1 MKNRLICDQHTLTRE
16 RGTYG
21 PLGNVAA
28 NGCGTIALYNLYQLL
43 EYPITNE
50 ALLEDIR
57 RKWFLRT
64 LAAGAL
70 GTSPWYVIRRLKQI
84 PGIRLGYYWYR
95 GQERQERRIGRHS
108 FYLYLYGYWLGAHY
122 AVGDA
127 RGSRLAVY
135 NDTCR
140 SGCLSGY
147 YREVRAWGMLV
158 ITIDKI

>member
-43 EYPITNE
+43 EYPITYE

-64 LAAGAL
+64 LA
-70 GTSPWYVIRRLKQI
+70 
-84 PGIRLGYYWYR
+84 GIRLGYYWYR
-95 GQERQERRIGRHS
+95 GQERQERQMGRHS

-122 AVGDA
+122 AAGDA